1 MSAEPPDSRGMGWAW
16 KCLNMSDTVWNHKW
30 WTWHC
35 PFSFT
40 DKRKC
45 WEEVGKESGG
55 DVMATGERKVYDSKE
70 RRGRDKEGQKR
81 TQDGEFQC
89 ETQWTSE
96 TDRPRQRSGHFLR
109 GVSLWEQSDRVPG
122 LTPEEEAAA
131 DTSSTLPA
139 GRMWC
144 AGIMLHKSTQNG
156 DITASFP
163 GTWTTWWAVSCSGCI
178 PKCPENKPEWI

>member
-45 WEEVGKESGG
+45 WE
-55 DVMATGERKVYDSKE
+55 GEGRE
-70 RRGRDKEGQKR
+70 RRGERTLERFEIQRNEEGEINGKRDGKKKTQHRKTVWATVNVWNRQTKTEVR
-81 TQDGEFQC
+81 TL
-89 ETQWTSE
+89 
-96 TDRPRQRSGHFLR
+96 SGRRL
-109 GVSLWEQSDRVPG
+109 SLWEQSDRMPR
-122 LTPEEEAAA
+122 LTPEEETAA

-144 AGIMLHKSTQNG
+144 AGIMLHKRTQNV

-163 GTWTTWWAVSCSGCI
+163 GPEPLGLPWAAVAAAQ
-178 PKCPENKPEWI
+178 KCHVNKPEWI